1 MARLSQLLWLAE
13 YLARPG
19 QAGKCGWER
28 DGVTH
33 RPDGRISEKDS
44 VRASCTPV

>member
-13 YLARPG
+13 YLGLGRQGNA
-19 QAGKCGWER
+19 GWER